1 MHAILFKVA
10 FVLSLGIFFVP
21 KSWKQFFAFA
31 VSLLLGVTSVV
42 WAVNVLMSGQT
53 MVIDLGIPFWKENP
67 ALTIDSLSAFFI
79 LLIDFICLTGLL
91 YGWGYLKPY
100 FKKKSAIT
108 LSLHLFSFIWLHASM
123 LQVVTMR
130 HGISFL
136 ISWEMMS
143 LSSFLLVIFEGEKEA
158 TLKTGINYLIQM
170 HVGFFLILGGFLTV
184 FHATGELTF
193 DALAGYFSNHN
204 NFWLFLLFFMGFGI
218 KAGFVPMHS
227 WLPHAHTAAPSH
239 VSGVMSGIMI
249 KMGIYGIIRV
259 LFQVQADVY
268 GIGLFLTVIAIITA
282 ITGILYAIFQHD
294 IKKILA
300 YSSIENIG
308 IIGIGLGAFML
319 GKHLNKPELMT
330 LGIAG
335 ALFHTMNH
343 ALYKSMLF
351 YSAGNVYYATHTR
364 DQNLLG
370 GLIKKMPFTG
380 MSFLV
385 GSIAICAIPP
395 FNGFISEFLIYS
407 GTFQTI
413 GKASF
418 SESLISIGII
428 LCLVLIGGLSVY
440 AFSKAFGLTFL
451 GSRRFPE
458 NSKTETEVPLLM
470 RISSYVIIAA
480 MMLVAI
486 FPYFFLQV
494 VANAVAVVPDS
505 RIAPILAENSH
516 ALQTIGLVNLILIS
530 VFALIYSL
538 RSLRKNKIDI
548 QFNPTWGCGYS
559 AGDFRHQYTSTSF
572 NDSLR
577 QLADGVLMIERKL
590 EPLTEA
596 EIFPAQRSFSTE
608 TKDLIEEKVVLKPVN
623 RLIKELPKAGWAQT
637 GYIHHYLLYP
647 LVFLLIIGLLTF
659 LNVF

>member
-1 MHAILFKVA
+1 MNAIIFKVA
-10 FVLSLGIFFVP
+10 FVLSLGIFIVP
-21 KSWKQFFAFA
+21 KSMKQVFTFVICAILA
-31 VSLLLGVTSVV
+31 LTSSA
-42 WAVNVLMSGQT
+42 WAVNVLMTGQT
-53 MVIDLGIPFWKENP
+53 LVIDLGISFWKENP
-67 ALTIDSLSAFFI
+67 TLTIDALSAFFI
-79 LLIDFICLTGLL
+79 LIIDFTCLTGLL

-100 FKKKSAIT
+100 FEKKSAVT
-108 LSLHLFSFIWLHASM
+108 LSLHLFSFIWLQASM

-130 HGISFL
+130 DGISFL

-158 TLKTGINYLIQM
+158 TLKTGIGYLIQM

-184 FHATGELTF
+184 FHETNLFTF
-193 DALAGYFSNHN
+193 DALSIYFSNHN
-204 NFWLFLLFFMGFGI
+204 NFGLFLLFFAGFGI
-218 KAGFVPMHS
+218 KAGFVPLHT
-227 WLPHAHTAAPSH
+227 WLPHAHPAAPSH

-259 LFQVQADVY
+259 LMQVQSEVY
-268 GIGLFLTVIAIITA
+268 GIGLFLTAIAIITG

-308 IIGIGLGAFML
+308 IIGLGLGAFML
-319 GKHLNKPELMT
+319 GKYLQRPELMT
-330 LGIAG
+330 LGLVG
-335 ALFHTMNH
+335 ALFHVLNH
-343 ALYKSMLF
+343 SLYKSMLF
-351 YSAGNVYYATHTR
+351 YSAGNVYFATHTR

-370 GLIKKMPFTG
+370 GLIKKMPLTG
-380 MSFLV
+380 MAFLL

-407 GTFQTI
+407 GAFQNI

-428 LCLVLIGGLSVY
+428 LGLVLMGGLSVY

-451 GSRRFPE
+451 GSRRQPE
-458 NSKTETEVPLLM
+458 KSHTEAEVPLLM
-470 RISSYVIIAA
+470 RIPSYIIITV
-480 MMLVAI
+480 MMGVAV
-486 FPYFFLQV
+486 FPNFFLQFV
-494 VANAVAVVPDS
+494 GKAAGSMDDPMIATVLADNA
-505 RIAPILAENSH
+505 H
-516 ALQTIGLVNLILIS
+516 ALQSIGIVNLILIVLFS
-530 VFALIYSL
+530 GIHFF
-538 RSLRKNKIDI
+538 RKERKPRVDI
-548 QFNPTWGCGYS
+548 HFGPTWGCGYS

-577 QLADGVLMIERKL
+577 QLTEGVIMVDRKFV
-590 EPLTEA
+590 PLAEE
-596 EIFPAQRSFSTE
+596 EIFPKPHAFSTE
-608 TKDLIEEKVVLKPVN
+608 TKDLVEEHAVLRPVN
-623 RLIKELPKAGWAQT
+623 FAIKELPRAGWAQT

-647 LVFLLIIGLLTF
+647 LLFLLIIGLLTF